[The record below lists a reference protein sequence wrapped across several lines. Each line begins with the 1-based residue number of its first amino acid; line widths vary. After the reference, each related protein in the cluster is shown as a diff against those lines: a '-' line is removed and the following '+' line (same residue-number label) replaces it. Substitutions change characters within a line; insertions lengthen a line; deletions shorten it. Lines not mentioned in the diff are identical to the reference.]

1 MKNEDE
7 NVEMSDDQIVA
18 SGLVNKFFYAT
29 LLGCGVTLIVV
40 IGMIIGGYYLIK
52 WLF

>member
-1 MKNEDE
+1 MEEKNE
-7 NVEMSDDQIVA
+7 NVGMSDEQIIA
-18 SGLVNKFFYAT
+18 SNLVNKFFYTT

>member
-1 MKNEDE
+1 MEEKNE
-7 NVEMSDDQIVA
+7 NVRMSDEQIA
-18 SGLVNKFFYAT
+18 AKNLVDKFFYAT

-40 IGMIIGGYYLIK
+40 IGLIVGLYNLIK